1 MIKIAITEAA
11 FAAIASTLPLG
22 YLWAARDRLI
32 PDTPELPVPASR
44 ACPRPRPSPRAPI
57 ATPKDHST
65 FSTSFW
71 RPRARVGC

>member
-44 ACPRPRPSPRAPI
+44 ACPRPRP
-57 ATPKDHST
+57 
-65 FSTSFW
+65 
-71 RPRARVGC
+71 